1 MSEEDMKLAT
11 IAAEP
16 ELGYDEGYDKGYE
29 VGYDEGKAEVLKAI
43 EEVLAKF

>member
-1 MSEEDMKLAT
+1 MSEEDVKLAA
-11 IAAEP
+11 IEP

-29 VGYDEGKAEVLKAI
+29 VGYEEGKAEVLKAV